1 MPEISVMIEGGK
13 ATPAAPLG
21 PALGPLGV
29 NILKVV
35 EEINEKTKS
44 YAGMKV
50 PVKVIVDSA
59 KKTFEIEVG
68 SPPTSSLIKKELKA
82 EKGSANPKTT
92 KIGNMSFEQLLA
104 VAKMKIDSLNS
115 YKLKKAC
122 NEVAGTCQSMGVT
135 IEGKIGSEI
144 IKEINE
150 GKFDSQIKTAEK
162 E

>member
-1 MPEISVMIEGGK
+1 MPEISVMIEAGK

-35 EEINEKTKS
+35 EEINAKTKS

-50 PVKVIVDSA
+50 PVKILVDS
-59 KKTFEIEVG
+59 KKNFEIQVG

-82 EKGSANPKTT
+82 EKGAANPKTT
-92 KIGNMSFEQLLA
+92 IVGNMSFEQLLN

-162 E
+162 D